1 MELLLVF
8 GLILFLAI
16 TYHNTYANAFKQNAA
31 RDLREL
37 EEFKRKA
44 LLEEQA
50 RKAAEIIRAEMAKEK
65 KEAAEFKAAVHAAV
79 NEEFARAASAGT
91 NQSTSRNRPHTAQS
105 QHQSA
110 PVHTWSAHKQA
121 HGTSSVIDETP
132 SARQEDMPH
141 PAAYER
147 DQEFPDLRQM

>member
-8 GLILFLAI
+8 GVILFLAI

-37 EEFKRKA
+37 EEFKRKE
-44 LLEEQA
+44 LLEAQA
-50 RKAAEIIRAEMAKEK
+50 KKAAEIIRAEMAKEK

-91 NQSTSRNRPHTAQS
+91 NQSTSRNRPYTAQA
-105 QHQSA
+105 QHKSA
-110 PVHTWSAHKQA
+110 PIHTWSAHKQA
-121 HGTSSVIDETP
+121 HGTSSVDETP
-132 SARQEDMPH
+132 SASQEDMPH
-141 PAAYER
+141 PATYQR

>member
-8 GLILFLAI
+8 GVILFLAI

-37 EEFKRKA
+37 EEFKRKE
-44 LLEEQA
+44 LLEAQA
-50 RKAAEIIRAEMAKEK
+50 KKAAEIIRAEMAKEK
-65 KEAAEFKAAVHAAV
+65 KEAADFKAAVQAAV
-79 NEEFARAASAGT
+79 NEEFART
-91 NQSTSRNRPHTAQS
+91 NQSTSRNRPYTAQP

-110 PVHTWSAHKQA
+110 PTHTWSAHKQA
-121 HGTSSVIDETP
+121 HGTSSVDETP

-141 PAAYER
+141 PATYDR